1 MDEPHSYELSIPA
14 NGRLWISANSRAH
27 WRVRASLTASW
38 RGYTELL
45 AHSAGLPPMNKALV
59 VCELIFPD
67 RRRRDPAN
75 WHPTAKAC
83 VDGLVDA
90 GVFPDDDHKH
100 VTGPDMRIGLVGT
113 REQRGLLFKI
123 FPEAS

>member
-1 MDEPHSYELSIPA
+1 MTERVCYELAVPA
-14 NGRLWISANSRAH
+14 NGRLWINANSRAH
-27 WRVRASLTASW
+27 WRVRAKITASW
-38 RGYTELL
+38 RGYAELL
-45 AHSAGLPPMNKALV
+45 ATAAGIPPMTKGLV
-59 VCELIFPD
+59 VCELIFAD

-83 VDGLVDA
+83 LDGLVDA

-123 FPEAS
+123 YPEDH